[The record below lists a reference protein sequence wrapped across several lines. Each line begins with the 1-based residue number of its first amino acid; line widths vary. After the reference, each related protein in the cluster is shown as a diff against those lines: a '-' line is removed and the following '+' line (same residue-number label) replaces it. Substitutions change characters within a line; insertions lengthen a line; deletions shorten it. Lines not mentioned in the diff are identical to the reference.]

1 MNETLYRVSAN
12 PHVRDKSSTQS
23 IMLDVIL
30 ALLPATVFGIY
41 IFGAS
46 AAVTNCGSIVT
57 CVAAEY
63 IYQKLMKQKVSVSD
77 LSAAVTGLLACT
89 EPAGRCSF
97 MDAGAGR
104 PVCHHCRKTGF
115 RRPGTE
121 FYEPGIGS
129 PLFSDDLFRGK
140 NDNIYI

>member
-46 AAVTNCGSIVT
+46 AAVTIAVSIVT

-77 LSAAVTGLLACT
+77 LSAAVTGLLLALNL
-89 EPAGRCSF
+89 PAGVPLW
-97 MDAGAGR
+97 M
-104 PVCHHCRKTGF
+104 PVLG
-115 RRPGTE
+115 G
-121 FYEPGIGS
+121 
-129 PLFSDDLFRGK
+129 LFAIINF
-140 NDNIYI
+140 